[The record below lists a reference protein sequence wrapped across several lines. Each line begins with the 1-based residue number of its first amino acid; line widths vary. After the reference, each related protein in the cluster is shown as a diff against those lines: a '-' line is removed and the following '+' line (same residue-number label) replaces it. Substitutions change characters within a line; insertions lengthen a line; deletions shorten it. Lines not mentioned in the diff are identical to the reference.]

1 MYTFFQVGR
10 IEETSQETL
19 DKLLEYGATIGKV
32 TVICKDS
39 PGLLANRLHIPL
51 RAEALHM
58 VENGI
63 ATPQD
68 IDIAMKLGYEMPV
81 GIFEHMDTTPGL
93 DTQQDILTG
102 KEF

>member
-1 MYTFFQVGR
+1 
-10 IEETSQETL
+10 
-19 DKLLEYGATIGKV
+19 
-32 TVICKDS
+32 
-39 PGLLANRLHIPL
+39 
-51 RAEALHM
+51 M

-102 KEF
+102 KDLWAF